1 MEWHLA
7 CCRWEAVA
15 PSILILEDDAVLR
28 RSIVRLFTA
37 RGYDVVEAQSV
48 AAFVAAAATRMYSAL
63 LMDLW
68 LPDGNGLDAWER
80 VRAGQDGAVAVLMS
94 GQPSSD
100 TEERARRLGCARF
113 LQKPFD
119 LGSLLASYATVSS
132 T

>member
-1 MEWHLA
+1 MG
-7 CCRWEAVA
+7 

-28 RSIVRLFTA
+28 RSIGRLFAA
-37 RGYDVVEAQSV
+37 RGYDVVEAQSI
-48 AAFVAAAATRMYSAL
+48 ATFVAAAATRIYSAL
-63 LMDLW
+63 LMDHW

-94 GQPSSD
+94 GQPSPD
-100 TEERARRLGCARF
+100 TEERARRLGCVGF

-119 LGSLLASYATVSS
+119 IGSLLASYATVSA